1 MFKNLNEKD
10 KKKIYSLLSL
20 AVVCIIALIALST
33 VPGEKENEKETSVK
47 KEESI
52 VKVDSNQN
60 DLEQKL
66 VKILSQIEGAGTVDV
81 MVTFDS
87 SEEIHPAYNTNST
100 TETTKEKDSQG
111 GERTTTTSSEN
122 KTMITST
129 SNGPVVVK
137 TSDATVKGVLVVA
150 SGATDPIVKEKLY
163 KAVQTALQ
171 VQGHQV
177 EIYAK

>member
-20 AVVCIIALIALST
+20 AVVCIIALVALSA
-33 VPGEKENEKETSVK
+33 VPGEKEKEKETSAK

-52 VKVDSNQN
+52 VTEDITQY
-60 DLEQKL
+60 DLEKKL

-150 SGATDPIVKEKLY
+150 SGATDPVVKEKLY